1 MDGDDDI
8 NPFRTEDDV
17 SPAIE
22 DDDEGSTPQDTDQPK
37 PLSISPLPT
46 TNKPFPSPY
55 TAPQQRTEP
64 CCTRD
69 MWLHSGEDVEI
80 LVVDAL
86 KTSEG
91 SSSSYIVYV
100 IRTGNV
106 EARRRYSEFE
116 SLRTSLVKL
125 YPAMIVPPIPAKQ
138 SIGEY
143 AVKQNKAKED
153 AAMIAR
159 RKRMLQVFLN
169 RVAKH
174 PILSNEHVFHR
185 FLDRDVSWSEVL
197 HSPPLSQLPKNIL
210 KAPAHNPTDTSS
222 ASVYAAIPTPSA
234 AQPLRR
240 PDQRFLDS
248 EAFTNKFANHVSG
261 TMERVTR
268 RTMKRWS
275 EFSHDYSEL
284 GAALNGF
291 SLTEGGSLA
300 NAMEKTGQA
309 VDATYMST
317 SKLLQELEQTWYE
330 SLQEYAQFSAIIKRL
345 LQYRHQK
352 HLQYELTQELLDTK
366 RESLDDL
373 ERNEAEA
380 KRLDTA
386 LSGSMHHDAAARR
399 SSEIEAEEASAEPND
414 TAAGEQQEEESPF
427 PSGSITRAA
436 APPARRRAPGFALL
450 NTLSHSLQGIID
462 ADPEAARRNGISKT
476 RDTISQL
483 EDALQASAQDLRY
496 TSQTIQADLDR
507 FQRQKVADLRDMALT
522 MARVHRDWC
531 KKNME
536 SWQEARAAVDAIEP
550 HPNRPNAPEVAP
562 APVQPHEST

>member
-1 MDGDDDI
+1 M
-8 NPFRTEDDV
+8 T
-17 SPAIE
+17 
-22 DDDEGSTPQDTDQPK
+22 
-37 PLSISPLPT
+37 ISPLPT

-55 TAPQQRTEP
+55 KAAFPAAPKSEP

-80 LVVDAL
+80 QITDAL

-116 SLRTSLVKL
+116 SLRNSLIKL
-125 YPAMIVPPIPAKQ
+125 YPTLIIPPIPLKQ

-197 HSPPLSQLPKNIL
+197 HSPPLSQLPKNPL
-210 KAPAHNPTDTSS
+210 KAPAHDPADSS
-222 ASVYAAIPTPSA
+222 YAAVYAAIPTPSA

-248 EAFTNKFANHVSG
+248 EAFTNKFANHLSG
-261 TMERVTR
+261 TMEKVTR
-268 RTMKRWS
+268 RSMKRWS
-275 EFSHDYSEL
+275 DYSHDNSEL

-291 SLTEGGSLA
+291 SLTETGTLA

-317 SKLLQELEQTWYE
+317 ARLLQELEQTWYE
-330 SLQEYAQFSAIIKRL
+330 PLQEYTQFAGIIKKL
-345 LQYRHQK
+345 LTYRHQK
-352 HLQYELTQELLDTK
+352 HLQYELTQELLDNK
-366 RESLDDL
+366 REALEEL

-380 KRLDTA
+380 KRLDSALTGSLHVETPTA
-386 LSGSMHHDAAARR
+386 AHR
-399 SSEIEAEEASAEPND
+399 SSSDGDVETPEASQEP
-414 TAAGEQQEEESPF
+414 EEEGESPF
-427 PSGSITRAA
+427 PSGSVTRAA
-436 APPARRRAPGFALL
+436 PPPASKRRTGGFGLL
-450 NTLSHSLQGIID
+450 NTLSHSIQGIMD
-462 ADPEAARRNGISKT
+462 VDPEAARRNSISKT
-476 RDTISQL
+476 REQISQL

-496 TSQTIQADLDR
+496 ASQTIQADLDR
-507 FQRQKVADLRDMALT
+507 FQRQKVADLRDMCLSL
-522 MARVHRDWC
+522 ARTHREWC
-531 KKNME
+531 KQNMDA
-536 SWQEARAAVDAIEP
+536 WQEAKAAIDQIEP
-550 HPNRPNAPEVAP
+550 HPNRPGSPVATRPPAP
-562 APVQPHEST
+562 APAA